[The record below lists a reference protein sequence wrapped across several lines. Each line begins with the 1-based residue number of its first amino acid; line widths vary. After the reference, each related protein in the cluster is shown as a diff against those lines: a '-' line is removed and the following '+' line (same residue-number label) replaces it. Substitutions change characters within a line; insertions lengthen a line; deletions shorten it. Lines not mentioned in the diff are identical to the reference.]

1 MTEVSAPALRRPDL
15 GLSVAGL
22 PPRDELLLKSLVR
35 LLDHRTHHHWSFNAA
50 RCDLRIVGEGVGPF
64 AQGSGEPLSDGQPP
78 PAILRAARAGAAN
91 TELSLPLNPDAL
103 EHALNRAGASIV
115 AARHLAEARA
125 ALPISDDERAFQLSC
140 WPPSDL
146 LRGPGRLALATLLVS
161 RPCTVTQLHLRGCA
175 ERSVCL
181 AFLNDLQRAQLLRFD
196 EPSGPGPASAP
207 APVAALPGLFARI
220 RRRLGL
226 LPGAAS

>member
-1 MTEVSAPALRRPDL
+1 MTDVSATAVRRPAL

-22 PPRDELLLKSLVR
+22 AAREELLLKSLVR
-35 LLDHRTHHHWSFNAA
+35 LLDHRTQHQWTFNAA
-50 RCDLRIVGEGVGPF
+50 RCDLRIVGEGVAHLEGRS
-64 AQGSGEPLSDGQPP
+64 AEPLSDGQPP
-78 PAILRAARAGAAN
+78 PAILRAARAGTASHD
-91 TELSLPLNPDAL
+91 LSLPLNPDAL
-103 EHALNRAGASIV
+103 EQALNRAGAAIV
-115 AARHLAEARA
+115 AARQLAEARA
-125 ALPISDDERAFQLSC
+125 ALPIADDDRAFQLSC

-161 RPCTVTQLHLRGCA
+161 RPCTVAQLQLRGCA

-181 AFLNDLQRAQLLRFD
+181 AFLNELQHAQLLRS
-196 EPSGPGPASAP
+196 EEKSGSGPASAA

-226 LPGAAS
+226 LPGLAS